1 MPLREGV
8 AALQNSIVSEL
19 QRSWPALVTLTPDLL
34 GLEYPGEATLDFL
47 EAIRDLT
54 DSGMI
59 TCEAIII
66 SSTDGP
72 RVVDTAIT
80 ARGRAMFEPKGRAAA

>member
-19 QRSWPALVTLTPDLL
+19 QRNWPALVTLTPDLL
-34 GLEYPGEATLDFL
+34 GLEYPGETTLDFL

-54 DSGMI
+54 DSGMV

-66 SSTDGP
+66 SSNDGP
-72 RVVDTAIT
+72 RMVDAALT

>member
-1 MPLREGV
+1 MPLRDGV

-34 GLEYPGEATLDFL
+34 GLEYPGETTLDFL
-47 EAIRDLT
+47 EAIRGLT
-54 DSGMI
+54 DSGMV

-66 SSTDGP
+66 SSTEGP
-72 RVVDTAIT
+72 RVIDTALT